1 MGFNVVLG
9 GYMSIK
15 RVAESIDSGLWIKAD
30 RESVVT
36 LSEAILRIFRDES
49 DRKDRQKAR
58 LMWLVEKY
66 GVQDFKKAVIKEVE
80 SYDRG
85 VKVYDQQP
93 RPTDKFERRQLLGV
107 HPQKQ
112 MGKVRVGILV
122 PTGRLSPAECRQLA
136 DLADKYSKGEIRLTV
151 EQNVLLPNVFEADV
165 EELLLEPC
173 LNGDSRL
180 KVNPGLIE
188 GNVVSCTGA
197 QFCGL
202 ALIETKSHAEELGKK
217 LEALV
222 TVDRPIRIHW
232 TGCPNSCGQVQAADI
247 GIMGGPARKEID
259 GKNMAVPGCK
269 IFVGGRIGEDAH
281 LAMEPVKSGVPLDDE
296 DLIPALVDI
305 LKSEFGAVEK

>member
-15 RVAESIDSGLWIKAD
+15 RVAESIDSGMWIKAD
-30 RESVVT
+30 RDSVVT
-36 LSEAILRIFRDES
+36 LCEAILRIFRDES
-49 DRKDRQKAR
+49 ERKDRQKAR

-66 GVQDFKKAVIKEVE
+66 GVEEFKKAVTMEVE

-85 VKVYDQQP
+85 VKIYDQQP
-93 RPTDKFERRQLLGV
+93 RPTNKFARRQLIGV

-112 MGKVRVGILV
+112 TGKVRVGILV
-122 PTGRLSPAECRQLA
+122 PTGRLSPTECRQLA
-136 DLADKYSKGEIRLTV
+136 ELADKYSKGEIRLTV
-151 EQNVLLPNVFEADV
+151 EQNVLLPNIYEADV
-165 EELLLEPC
+165 SELHAEPC
-173 LNGDSRL
+173 LNGASRL
-180 KVNPGLIE
+180 KINPGFIE

-202 ALIETKSHAEELGKK
+202 ALIETKNHAETLGRK
-217 LEALV
+217 LESLV

-269 IFVGGRIGEDAH
+269 IFIGGRVGEDAH
-281 LAMEPVKSGVPLDDE
+281 LAMDPIKTGIPLDDE
-296 DLIPALVDI
+296 DLIPVLVDI
-305 LKSEFGAVEK
+305 LKTEFGAIEK